1 MNVNRFAAARS
12 AIVIWG
18 SLLAGCASSPP
29 APPSELAV
37 AASTLQDAERAGA
50 AQYAPVELNRARD
63 KAALAQNA
71 MRQENYRDAQ
81 RLAAEAEADAKL
93 AATKAQAA
101 QAEQA
106 LTAVRQDQNV
116 LRNETAPPALPAPN
130 PVR

>member
-12 AIVIWG
+12 AVVVCG

-50 AQYAPVELNRARD
+50 VQYAPVELNRARE
-63 KAALAQNA
+63 KVASAQNA
-71 MRQENYRDAQ
+71 MRQENYQDAQ
-81 RLAAEAEADAKL
+81 RLAAEAEADARL
-93 AATKAQAA
+93 ASVKAQAA

-106 LTAVRQDQNV
+106 LSTVRQDQNV
-116 LRNETAPPALPAPN
+116 LRNETAPPAVPAPA
-130 PVR
+130 PLR